1 MRSAAAGRLIKL
13 PKAPAF
19 IEGVLNLRGKVTPV
33 LIDQRSRFQ
42 AEAAATDARPRIV
55 VTTIDGRQAGF
66 IVDSVSEIL
75 SLTEAQM
82 EATPEVTADAGRL
95 FNRVATLDGGE
106 RLILL
111 VDPRELLDRAEHDL
125 LWPAWTPEPRRHRD
139 PSSG

>member
-1 MRSAAAGRLIKL
+1 MRLPDRLTKL

-33 LIDQRSRFQ
+33 IDQRSRFQ

-125 LWPAWTPEPRRHRD
+125 LAGMD
-139 PSSG
+139 AGASAPS